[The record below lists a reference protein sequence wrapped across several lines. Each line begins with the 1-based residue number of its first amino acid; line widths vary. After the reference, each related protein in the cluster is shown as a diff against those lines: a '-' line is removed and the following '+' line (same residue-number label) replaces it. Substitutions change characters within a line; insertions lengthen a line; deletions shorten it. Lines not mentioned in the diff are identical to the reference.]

1 MDRYTKNL
9 LRLHYMSTSLQLI
22 LCMAICFS
30 CSQSKIS
37 PPSVSVSQN
46 PSDISAQ
53 SNKNDSSTTPHKKS
67 LTKSNLVT
75 HSSQVKLKSLLQSN
89 LNQLPILHAMKGIK
103 RWEPSGAAVIGE
115 TLWIISDRG
124 ARLARYTLPL
134 QKGKNKV
141 LDAWKLKPDL
151 DHRIKWEG
159 LEADTQGRLWLLEAI
174 SRSVWLCDQPR
185 LGCPKLKR
193 VDLGMMNQKMDP
205 IVPKDFK
212 YIMFEAIAI
221 DAQGPLVGVRGFNDK
236 QKGLTPWSLLVRPNS
251 NLLMSQSQG
260 LLWQGKSYGLS
271 GAHFDHTAKGFW
283 ITWSYEDES
292 KNTKNSVAGLLS
304 FLPLSKKVSLPQS
317 SSKNNQKITP
327 SLQAN
332 LPNFPEDLKLCM
344 QFPLKPEGVTRWK
357 DQIIIVFDE
366 DKDRKGGKNHQG
378 DQFALKR
385 SQDYAWSDQVPKC
398 FPYKIFS
405 H

>member
-1 MDRYTKNL
+1 MGRHPEN
-9 LRLHYMSTSLQLI
+9 SLQSKCISNLFQII
-22 LCMAICFS
+22 LCIFICFS
-30 CSQSKIS
+30 CSQSKT
-37 PPSVSVSQN
+37 PLTPVSVSQ
-46 PSDISAQ
+46 PSSNITTQ
-53 SNKNDSSTTPHKKS
+53 SSKNDSSITPHKKS
-67 LTKSNLVT
+67 LTPSNLAT
-75 HSSQVKLKSLLQSN
+75 HSSQINLKSLSLST
-89 LNQLPILHAMKGIK
+89 LNQLPILHARKGVK

-115 TLWIISDRG
+115 TLWVISDRG

-134 QKGKNKV
+134 HKGKNKV

-174 SRSVWLCDQPR
+174 SRSVWLCDQPK
-185 LGCPKLKR
+185 LGCPKLQR

-205 IVPKDFK
+205 IVPRDFK

-236 QKGLTPWSLLVRPNS
+236 QNGLTPWSLLVRPTS

-271 GAHFDHTAKGFW
+271 GAHFDSIAQGFW

-304 FLPLSKKVSLPQS
+304 FLPQSKNVNTSQS
-317 SSKNNQKITP
+317 SLKHTQQTTP

-366 DKDRKGGKNHQG
+366 DKDRKGGKTHQG
-378 DQFALKR
+378 EQFALKR

-398 FPYKIFS
+398 FPYKTLN